1 MRKEDFVPVLS
12 KYFKN
17 NSGGGIVALNIR
29 HPNVFLLPAYYTLP
43 REAVGTKGEFSNIP
57 RNPRE
62 VLTDPEIL
70 EKITSK
76 RFLLFMDDMV
86 ANMVWPFIGRR
97 GWIEVYSGYSPAYMY
112 AHMLKHWVNILHTLA
127 EGELDLALLIAENED
142 IEWCTEKESQEIWKD
157 CADLSDKHFPY
168 MKKVLEIERQFP
180 CFEDFDLQNKKLHQ
194 ARSYIDFLRKWTHSQ
209 SKYQTVPLIKVRSA
223 GVDVISA
230 IDFKIDYQAFLKKLS
245 ADERKL
251 IALRLKGKTTT
262 EIAALLGLKTHSA
275 VVKRLQKI
283 QEKYRWWFGDTD
295 K

>member
-1 MRKEDFVPVLS
+1 MAQTIK
-12 KYFKN
+12 
-17 NSGGGIVALNIR
+17 

-43 REAVGTKGEFSNIP
+43 REAVGTKSEFSNIP

-62 VLTDPEIL
+62 ALTNPESL

-112 AHMLKHWVNILHTLA
+112 AHMLNHWNNILHTCFK
-127 EGELDLALLIAENED
+127 GDLDLATLVAENEE
-142 IEWCTEKESQEIWKD
+142 IEWCTLDESLEIWEE
-157 CADLSDKHFPY
+157 CAELSNRYFPY

-180 CFEDFDLQNKKLHQ
+180 CFEDFDLQNKRNRQ
-194 ARSYIDFLRKWTHSQ
+194 TRSYIDFLRKWTHSQ
-209 SKYQTVPLIKVRSA
+209 SQYQTVPLKEGRNT
-223 GVDVISA
+223 GVDIMSR
-230 IDFKIDYQAFLKKLS
+230 IDFKIDYQAFLKRLS

-262 EIAALLGLKTHSA
+262 EIAAILGLKTHSA
-275 VVKRLQKI
+275 VVKRLKKI
-283 QEKYRWWFGDTD
+283 KEEYRLWCCDTD
-295 K
+295 I

>member
-1 MRKEDFVPVLS
+1 MAPSIK
-12 KYFKN
+12 
-17 NSGGGIVALNIR
+17 
-29 HPNVFLLPAYYTLP
+29 HPHIFLLPAYYTLP

-62 VLTDPEIL
+62 ALINPESF

-127 EGELDLALLIAENED
+127 EGELDLATLVAENEE
-142 IEWCTEKESQEIWKD
+142 IEWCTLDESLEIWED
-157 CADLSDKHFPY
+157 CAALSDKHFPY

-180 CFEDFDLQNKKLHQ
+180 CFEDFDLQNRRNYQ

-209 SKYQTVPLIKVRSA
+209 SQYQTVPLKEGRQT
-223 GVDVISA
+223 GVDIISR
-230 IDFKIDYQAFLKKLS
+230 IDFKIDYQAFLKRLS

-251 IALRLKGKTTT
+251 ISLRLKGKTTT
-262 EIAALLGLKTHSA
+262 EIAAILGLKTHSA
-275 VVKRLQKI
+275 VVKRLKKI
-283 QEKYRWWFGDTD
+283 KEEYRLWFGYTD
-295 K
+295 I

>member
-1 MRKEDFVPVLS
+1 
-12 KYFKN
+12 
-17 NSGGGIVALNIR
+17 
-29 HPNVFLLPAYYTLP
+29 
-43 REAVGTKGEFSNIP
+43 
-57 RNPRE
+57 
-62 VLTDPEIL
+62 
-70 EKITSK
+70 
-76 RFLLFMDDMV
+76 
-86 ANMVWPFIGRR
+86 
-97 GWIEVYSGYSPAYMY
+97 
-112 AHMLKHWVNILHTLA
+112 
-127 EGELDLALLIAENED
+127 
-142 IEWCTEKESQEIWKD
+142 
-157 CADLSDKHFPY
+157 
-168 MKKVLEIERQFP
+168 MKKVLEVERQFP

-245 ADERKL
+245 ADEQKL

>member
-1 MRKEDFVPVLS
+1 MAP
-12 KYFKN
+12 
-17 NSGGGIVALNIR
+17 NIR

-112 AHMLKHWVNILHTLA
+112 THMLKHWVNILYTLA

-157 CADLSDKHFPY
+157 CVELSDKHFPY

-209 SKYQTVPLIKVRSA
+209 SKYQTIPLIKCRST

-230 IDFKIDYQAFLKKLS
+230 IDFKIDYQAFLKRLS

-251 IALRLKGKTTT
+251 VALRMKGKNTT
-262 EIAALLGLKTHSA
+262 EIASILGLKTHSA

-283 QEKYRWWFGDTD
+283 QEKYRLWFGGTD
-295 K
+295 I